1 MAYLVGIGVVA
12 GLFSRIVIQ
21 RAMENARLQQRL
33 AEDERD
39 RELVLERELLS
50 RLGRDFAASL
60 DRETT
65 TRAIAGGAAT
75 MLGDATLVAMIDDA
89 ERRLLPVA
97 SGGTDEGLAARWQV
111 HVAERRPRIGEGII
125 GGVAATAGSVDGS
138 REGAVPGD
146 PDGLVALELGWVLA
160 VPILAGGRLLG
171 VLACAGR
178 EGSSPSERIRRLA
191 EAIAERAGPALQ
203 NAQLW
208 SDLQER
214 MTREQAAQRI
224 KDDFLSI
231 VSHELRT
238 PLTSIQGYSQL
249 LEGRL
254 RTDRDGESK
263 EMAHLRVIRSQVGRM
278 RRLVDDLLDV
288 SRIDRRGGVSIE
300 TIDFDLAALVREA
313 VARVKRENREREMAL
328 SAPEALGVHA
338 DRDRIDQVL
347 SNLLENAVKYS
358 PDGGPIAVT
367 VERRGGEVEVRVA
380 DAGLGIP
387 IEHRENVFERFYQAD
402 DEAGRRRF
410 GGLGLGLYISRAIID
425 AHGGRI
431 WAAAERGGRSWIRVR
446 LPDPAGGHAADAGQ
460 RRADRRAATV
470 RGAQPRR
477 LMRERLAELAARHGL
492 ELVGVTDAGPLPEA
506 REHMEASVAAGRMAR
521 MDWMGG
527 DRPRLATDPRALDPA
542 ARSVIVVAAPYAGTD
557 RAGWDPRPDSLRQAL
572 APVLGASPATPAGR
586 IARYALGTDYH
597 VALRDRLEALA
608 DDLRSEGLP
617 AGEVAYVDDRPLA
630 ERALAARAGMGWIGK
645 NANLLTHARAGS
657 WVFLG
662 ALAHVGRA
670 AGGRA
675 DPHDLR
681 LLHALPLRLPDRRH
695 RGAADDR
702 RATLHQLPDH
712 RASRRAEPVGGGG
725 HRRLDLRLRRLPGG
739 LPGERGCGR
748 CRPPARA
755 AAAADRVAPADGWPG
770 IRAGGGHVGPHPG
783 RASSAAAQRDRRA
796 GQLRRASPDA
806 P

>member
-1 MAYLVGIGVVA
+1 MQAPSSDGRDELRRHLENQMRAQERQLVWVRLGMVLVAAVFLLIFEPDLASRPILFVLLGVVALSTLAIPWLLTRFPAREVGIVSTALDMAAVTVAVYFAGDTIDAHLFYGLVILGTALRFGLGASVWSSVVMSGLYVAVVLIVPADEAIRAELPVRVAYLVGIGVVA

-249 LEGRL
+249 LEGSAPDRPRRREQGDGAPARHPLAGRTDAPPGGRPARRQPDRSARRRQHRDHRL
-254 RTDRDGESK
+254 RP
-263 EMAHLRVIRSQVGRM
+263 
-278 RRLVDDLLDV
+278 RR
-288 SRIDRRGGVSIE
+288 
-300 TIDFDLAALVREA
+300 
-313 VARVKRENREREMAL
+313 
-328 SAPEALGVHA
+328 
-338 DRDRIDQVL
+338 
-347 SNLLENAVKYS
+347 
-358 PDGGPIAVT
+358 
-367 VERRGGEVEVRVA
+367 
-380 DAGLGIP
+380 AG
-387 IEHRENVFERFYQAD
+387 A
-402 DEAGRRRF
+402 
-410 GGLGLGLYISRAIID
+410 
-425 AHGGRI
+425 
-431 WAAAERGGRSWIRVR
+431 RGGRSR
-446 LPDPAGGHAADAGQ
+446 
-460 RRADRRAATV
+460 
-470 RGAQPRR
+470 
-477 LMRERLAELAARHGL
+477 
-492 ELVGVTDAGPLPEA
+492 EA
-506 REHMEASVAAGRMAR
+506 RE
-521 MDWMGG
+521 
-527 DRPRLATDPRALDPA
+527 PRA
-542 ARSVIVVAAPYAGTD
+542 
-557 RAGWDPRPDSLRQAL
+557 
-572 APVLGASPATPAGR
+572 
-586 IARYALGTDYH
+586 
-597 VALRDRLEALA
+597 
-608 DDLRSEGLP
+608 
-617 AGEVAYVDDRPLA
+617 
-630 ERALAARAGMGWIGK
+630 
-645 NANLLTHARAGS
+645 
-657 WVFLG
+657 
-662 ALAHVGRA
+662 
-670 AGGRA
+670 
-675 DPHDLR
+675 
-681 LLHALPLRLPDRRH
+681 
-695 RGAADDR
+695 
-702 RATLHQLPDH
+702 
-712 RASRRAEPVGGGG
+712 
-725 HRRLDLRLRRLPGG
+725 
-739 LPGERGCGR
+739 
-748 CRPPARA
+748 
-755 AAAADRVAPADGWPG
+755 
-770 IRAGGGHVGPHPG
+770 
-783 RASSAAAQRDRRA
+783 RDRRC
-796 GQLRRASPDA
+796 RRPRHSACTPTGTGSTRSSATCSRTP
-806 P
+806 